1 MKAFINLER
10 KTDELKCNYLAKVQ
24 DLEQRYQANLKVLD
38 YEKLS
43 FEYDKIRSSN
53 LKPIRESDEIIYSQ
67 LELLEKNVGRKLEV
81 LEMKNQ
87 LLEDSIKI
95 LERENLLNQEA
106 FEKEKKKIGESF
118 DIVQMEN
125 KRLHQ
130 QLKEEEEKSSDRI
143 ATLMEENQSNIAEIQ
158 TKSQDIQDK
167 LAQVESTLLEN
178 RKFDERLAALENIFS
193 NLVSSEFTTGYEDL
207 PQADNHS
214 NKEDANKIR
223 IVFEYNERM
232 NK

>member
-1 MKAFINLER
+1 
-10 KTDELKCNYLAKVQ
+10 
-24 DLEQRYQANLKVLD
+24 
-38 YEKLS
+38 
-43 FEYDKIRSSN
+43 
-53 LKPIRESDEIIYSQ
+53 
-67 LELLEKNVGRKLEV
+67 
-81 LEMKNQ
+81 MKNQ
-87 LLEDSIKI
+87 ILEDSIKI